1 MTAYTAMA
9 VKAVKALCTARAPI
23 QGQVPGIQMPG
34 DNDFIRSAEA
44 ARIARV
50 STDTVSRWCRD
61 GKVNGYRDGSKRWMV
76 NKDSLEQYLRSS
88 GDDQGTGSKKT
99 Q

>member
-1 MTAYTAMA
+1 MAAYAAMAVMAAYTAE
-9 VKAVKALCTARAPI
+9 API
-23 QGQVPGIQMPG
+23 QGHIPGIQMPG
-34 DNDFIRSAEA
+34 ENDFIRSTEA

-61 GKVNGYRDGSKRWMV
+61 GKVNGYRDGSKRWLV
-76 NKDSLEQYLRSS
+76 NRDSLEHYLRSS
-88 GDDQGTGSKKT
+88 DDNQGNGSKKV